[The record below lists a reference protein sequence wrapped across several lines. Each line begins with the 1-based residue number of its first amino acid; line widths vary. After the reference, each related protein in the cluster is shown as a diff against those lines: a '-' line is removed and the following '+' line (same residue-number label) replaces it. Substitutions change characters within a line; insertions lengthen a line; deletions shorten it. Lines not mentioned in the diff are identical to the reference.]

1 MLVRLQ
7 YPRIPGHVLESLF
20 VTENVGGATKFP
32 AMDIE
37 EREREMVVVS
47 ELPGVK
53 KDQVK
58 VTFEKGILTVEG
70 QRTPFEIPQ
79 DAKILLNE
87 MRVRD
92 FHRSITI
99 DVDVDADNI
108 SATLE
113 NGILRVVLPKAPA
126 ARVRTISV
134 K

>member
-37 EREREMVVVS
+37 EHENEMVVIS

-70 QRTPFEIPQ
+70 ERTPFEIPQ

-87 MRVRD
+87 MRVRN

-113 NGILRVVLPKAPA
+113 NGILRVILPKAPA

>member
-7 YPRIPGHVLESLF
+7 YPRIQSQVLESLF
-20 VTENVGGATKFP
+20 LSDNVAGETKFP
-32 AMDIE
+32 AMDIAE
-37 EREREMVVVS
+37 YENELVAVS

-58 VTFEKGILTVEG
+58 ITFEKGILKIEG
-70 QRTPFEIPQ
+70 QRTPYEIPQ
-79 DAKILLNE
+79 DAKVLLNE
-87 MRVRD
+87 MQVRD
-92 FHRSITI
+92 FSRSISI
-99 DVDVDADNI
+99 NVDVDVDNI

-113 NGILRVVLPKAPA
+113 NGILRVVLPKAPE